1 MVRLR
6 SIVALVGLAMLLT
19 VAVGGPASAATTG
32 VSEVD
37 FDFVPATVTIGVGDT
52 VLWTNNGDEPHT
64 ATSDPGSDET
74 WDSGIMNPGA
84 SFSHTFPQ
92 TGTFP
97 YHCDVHPTLMFG
109 TVIVQA
115 GGGGGGSLPSTGI
128 GDSALRLVWVGLLF
142 LVAGGAVLYFL
153 RRRRA

>member
-1 MVRLR
+1 MLRMR
-6 SIVALVGLAMLLT
+6 SIVALVGLAVLLT

-52 VLWTNNGDEPHT
+52 VKWTNNSTDVHT
-64 ATSDPGSDET
+64 STGGS
-74 WDSGIMNPGA
+74 WDSGNMNPGA
-84 SFSHTFPQ
+84 TFIHTFGSA
-92 TGTFP
+92 GTFA
-97 YHCDVHPTLMFG
+97 YHCTFHQSLGMVG

-115 GGGGGGSLPSTGI
+115 GGGGGGGILPSTGI
-128 GDSALRLVWVGLLF
+128 GDSTVPFVWIGLLF
-142 LVAGGAVLYFL
+142 LVSGGAILYVMR